1 MALNIKNLPD
11 VIKQA
16 HASVYNMG
24 VVTRILEQ
32 ICQQNR
38 AAHDELKIL
47 AGRLKEQLIRNAGL
61 KHALAQS
68 EKERLEQAEGE
79 RSVVNEN
86 DSRLLK
92 LHKDLNDS
100 MMQPQKQ
107 AQTIND
113 EKAKLAEFKKA
124 REILEERNKTLEKDI
139 IDASKDKQ
147 QEAADQQVELDNGK
161 NERKTLEEQIV
172 RLQLDNRE
180 LKRRVD
186 QAETDKIQY
195 QDLKRRLTEKA
206 ANDPGIKKILSA
218 GVKYNSN
225 IKF

>member
-1 MALNIKNLPD
+1 MNLNIKNLPD

-38 AAHDELKIL
+38 AAHDDLKIL
-47 AGRLKEQLIRNAGL
+47 AGRLKEMMIRNAGL

-79 RSVVNEN
+79 SSLVDEN

-100 MMQPQKQ
+100 MMQLQKQ
-107 AQTIND
+107 AQIIND

-147 QEAADQQVELDNGK
+147 QEAADKQVELDNGK
-161 NERKTLEEQIV
+161 NERKTLEEQLV

-195 QDLKRRLTEKA
+195 QDLKRKLTEKA
-206 ANDPGIKKILSA
+206 STNADIKKILSA

>member
-1 MALNIKNLPD
+1 MSLNIKNLPN

-24 VVTRILEQ
+24 VVCRVLEQ
-32 ICQQNR
+32 VCQQNR

-47 AGRLKEQLIRNAGL
+47 AGRLKEQLVRNAGL

-79 RSVVNEN
+79 RSVVDEN
-86 DSRLLK
+86 DSRLFK
-92 LHKDLNDS
+92 LHKQLNEAAIKL
-100 MMQPQKQ
+100 QKQ
-107 AQTIND
+107 AQLISD
-113 EKAKLAEFKKA
+113 EKAKIEEYKKSK
-124 REILEERNKTLEKDI
+124 EILQEQNETLEKDI

-147 QEAADQQVELDNGK
+147 QRQADAQIKENDGK
-161 NERKTLEEQIV
+161 NQLKTLQDQII
-172 RLQLDNRE
+172 RLQLDNKE
-180 LKRRVD
+180 LKMQVE
-186 QAETDKIQY
+186 QADTAKIQY
-195 QDLKRRLTEKA
+195 QDLKRRMTA
-206 ANDPGIKKILSA
+206 AAPDNPGIKEILSA